1 MDQKSAFTEIYLGI
15 GLHDSELHS
24 CLYTQKE
31 AKLRVKIQAYGGH
44 VVKILFTDVIGFMD
58 ISSSE
63 FTTFG
68 CNNGNNSF
76 LAEVLTLRYIEV
88 PNDHPYKL
96 FQFLDIDDQPSLSIV
111 AADYTFTVR
120 KEGLAF

>member
-1 MDQKSAFTEIYLGI
+1 MDQKSVFTEIYLGI
-15 GLHDSELHS
+15 GLHDSELRS

-44 VVKILFTDVIGFMD
+44 VVKILFTGVIGFMD
-58 ISSSE
+58 VSSSE

-68 CNNGNNSF
+68 FNNGRGSF
-76 LAEVLTLRYIEV
+76 LDEVLKLRYIEI

-96 FQFLDIDDQPSLSIV
+96 FQFLDIDDQPSLFI
-111 AADYTFTVR
+111 AAANYTFTVQ
-120 KEGLAF
+120 KGISVV